1 MLGSLQPGQAVIT
14 LNDRIKRVGKINT
27 DIAEWLQVG
36 THLPIA
42 LPQLLIYGKERRRV
56 EEAYVSGLRKLA
68 RKQPPDEA
76 SELGVFSTPWQKIVS
91 STESLAQSHHILA
104 QKIEVDVERPLREF
118 TAKNREMQA
127 ISTMQGNLAS
137 LARDMEG
144 AQKKSDKLKDKGA
157 KAAGKVAS
165 ATSEVE
171 NATSQWESQ
180 APFVFEKLQAVDE
193 SRLNYLRDV
202 LTQFQT
208 HEVDQ
213 VERNR
218 VTAEECLNALLNVET
233 ADEIVTFAAKVTG
246 GRQKTER
253 QKSRTSAGGAL
264 APSTPSR
271 SEPDAQPT
279 PGRAEL
285 DAQSQRSGVSES
297 PGKSASGNEQR
308 PVGFGGL
315 KRLGTVMRR
324 RQSTAPYGRASS
336 PEKRSTTK
344 FRPFGGRE
352 SSSKDVQ
359 RLPSPAPN
367 MPTPSLQSS
376 SVQEERGTTNQ
387 RDSPP
392 RVTGPQRPNELLNG
406 DNRGTATIAQ
416 RTPSATDGPANEDA
430 PHIQTPPSIAPLP
443 VAEEVQKD
451 AEGFTIPLS
460 GSDAISKAEQEA
472 AGENTQ
478 PQFKLDIREDPIQ
491 EEGAD
496 AETALAHV
504 ANKLRLQAAPTRRVG
519 TTRGRRDVRNTI
531 FVPSSQ
537 TPESVMNDPSAPPLP
552 SPYKIGRTNALSS
565 DDPPGSDTQSIRSSR
580 SLNSLSSATIKHPEM
595 HEPGLNTSIV
605 ETVSAWL
612 EHGQVTK
619 AIVIGELALAYN
631 PGETMTTSG
640 TESIRL
646 ENFQV
651 LEKVAPNPTFII
663 QSSDRPAGEYG
674 VNLGN
679 ISRTAVAFKYQLHLD
694 ESNLALHAP
703 ITFTPTWKIE
713 PNQASIILN
722 YNLNPSFAVGGKE
735 RIVLQNTIFIIS
747 LEGTKASTCQSKP
760 TGTFLRDRSLVYWK
774 LGELTL
780 EASSQPQKLV
790 ARFTTEAEAKP
801 GNIEARWEIS
811 GEHATGFGGG
821 LHLTQMSTTSDGV
834 VGSSESSDPF
844 ADERAAPSPSMT
856 WKDVPTMRKLI
867 SGKYV
872 AV

>member
-1 MLGSLQPGQAVIT
+1 MEFTQYPAMLSSLQPNQAVIT
-14 LNDRIKRVGKINT
+14 LNDRIKRVGKVNT
-27 DIAEWLQVG
+27 DIAEWLQ
-36 THLPIA
+36 
-42 LPQLLIYGKERRRV
+42 ERRRV
-56 EEAYVSGLRKLA
+56 EEAYVSGLKKLA

-104 QKIEVDVERPLREF
+104 QKIEIDVERPLREF
-118 TAKNREMQA
+118 AAKNREMQA

-165 ATSEVE
+165 ATSEIE
-171 NATSQWESQ
+171 SATSQWESQ

-193 SRLNYLRDV
+193 SRLNHLRDV

-233 ADEIVTFAAKVTG
+233 ADEIVTFAAKTTE
-246 GRQKTER
+246 GRPKTER
-253 QKSRTSAGGAL
+253 QKGRTSVGGAL
-264 APSTPSR
+264 APSTPVKT
-271 SEPDAQPT
+271 PDDT
-279 PGRAEL
+279 
-285 DAQSQRSGVSES
+285 QSQRSGVSES
-297 PGKSASGNEQR
+297 PGKSTSATEQR
-308 PVGFGGL
+308 HGGFGGL

-336 PEKRSTTK
+336 PEKRSTTN
-344 FRPFGGRE
+344 FRPFGGRGN
-352 SSSKDVQ
+352 SSKDVP
-359 RLPSPAPN
+359 RLPSPAPDR
-367 MPTPSLQSS
+367 PTFSLQSPS
-376 SVQEERGTTNQ
+376 IQERGLTNKTN
-387 RDSPP
+387 SPP
-392 RVTGPQRPNELLNG
+392 RLREPQRPNELLNG
-406 DNRGTATIAQ
+406 DSRGTTTIH
-416 RTPSATDGPANEDA
+416 PSTLGSTDGPANEET
-430 PHIQTPPSIAPLP
+430 PQIQTQPPNASSAI
-443 VAEEVQKD
+443 AEESQKD
-451 AEGFTIPLS
+451 AEGFTIPS
-460 GSDAISKAEQEA
+460 TGSDAISQAEQEA

-496 AETALAHV
+496 AETALAQV
-504 ANKLRLQAAPTRRVG
+504 ASKLRLQAAPTRRVG
-519 TTRGRRDVRNTI
+519 PVRGRRDVRNTI

-537 TPESVMNDPSAPPLP
+537 TPESVMNDPSAPPPP
-552 SPYKIGRTNALSS
+552 SPYKMGRTAALSS
-565 DDPPGSDTQSIRSSR
+565 DDQPGSDTQSIRSSR

-612 EHGQVTK
+612 EHDQVSK
-619 AIVIGELALAYN
+619 AVVIGELALAYN
-631 PGETMTTSG
+631 PGGTVTPNG
-640 TESIRL
+640 TENIRL
-646 ENFQV
+646 ENFHV

-663 QSSDRPAGEYG
+663 QSSDRSAGEYG

-679 ISRTAVAFKYQLHLD
+679 IARTAVAFKYQLHLD
-694 ESNLALHAP
+694 ESSLALHAP
-703 ITFTPTWKIE
+703 ITFIPTWKIE
-713 PNQASIILN
+713 PNQASVILN
-722 YNLNPSFAVGGKE
+722 YKLNPSFAAGAKE
-735 RIVLQNTIFIIS
+735 RIVLHNIIFIINI
-747 LEGTKASTCQSKP
+747 EGTKASACQSKP
-760 TGTFLRDRSLVYWK
+760 TGTFLRDRSLIYWK

-780 EASSQPQKLV
+780 EAGTQPHKLV
-790 ARFTTEAEAKP
+790 ARFSTEAEAKP
-801 GNIEARWEIS
+801 GNVEARWEIG
-811 GEHATGFGGG
+811 GEHAVG
-821 LHLTQMSTTSDGV
+821 LGSGLNLTQMSTTSEGV

-856 WKDVPTMRKLI
+856 WKDVPTVRRLI